1 MTRDDFFPILREAL
15 LREESRRPELSDL
28 TRISIASLRDLR
40 LYKDEW
46 YDVQPLYRLR
56 ILCGLIGIDVEQ
68 AFNAPKYEPW
78 FETKLH
84 EAVQSNLQGLID
96 TLYMEGEFW
105 RCFNNNIQL
114 LNLYPM
120 RLSDDIA
127 TYLGLDLGIV
137 ITLLGLKG

>member
-1 MTRDDFFPILREAL
+1 MTREEFFPILQQAL
-15 LREESRRPELSDL
+15 QREEERRIELSDL

-46 YDVQPLYRLR
+46 YDVVPLYKLR
-56 ILCGLIGIDVEQ
+56 ILCGLIGIDFER

-78 FETKLH
+78 FEARLD

-96 TLYMEGEFW
+96 TLYMDEEFW
-105 RCFNNNIQL
+105 PCFDKNIQL
-114 LNLYPM
+114 LNLFPI

-127 TYLGLDLGIV
+127 TCLGLDLGMI
-137 ITLLGLKG
+137 ITLLGLKS

>member
-1 MTRDDFFPILREAL
+1 MTREDFYPILREAL
-15 LREESRRPELSDL
+15 RREEARSPELSDL

-46 YDVQPLYRLR
+46 YDVVPLYKLR
-56 ILCGLIGIDVEQ
+56 ILCGLIGIDFEQ

-78 FETKLH
+78 FETRFN

-96 TLYMEGEFW
+96 TLDMDEEFW
-105 RCFNNNIQL
+105 RCFKDIQL
-114 LNLYPM
+114 LNLLPI

-127 TYLGLDLGIV
+127 TYLGLDLGII
-137 ITLLGLKG
+137 ITLLGLKS